1 MGLKAG
7 SVMLENNR
15 HREAEFLRKIM
26 MPIIVV
32 LFTFYIIGEVVKWL
46 DW

>member
-1 MGLKAG
+1 MDLKVGPA
-7 SVMLENNR
+7 MLENNR
-15 HREAEFLRKIM
+15 HREAEFLRKVV
-26 MPIIVV
+26 MPVIVV